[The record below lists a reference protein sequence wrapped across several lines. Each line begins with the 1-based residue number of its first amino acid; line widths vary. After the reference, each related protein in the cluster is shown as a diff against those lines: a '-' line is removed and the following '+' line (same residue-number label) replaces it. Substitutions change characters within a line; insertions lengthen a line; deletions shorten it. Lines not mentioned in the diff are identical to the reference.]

1 MKFDLSATLEE
12 SIDEDVLSSAID
24 SLVIEQTRIS
34 EPAEIVTM
42 ILEETQA
49 TEPGPRSQI
58 RSFRNPDDLTKMID
72 LMRENT
78 CYDPLQA
85 TTSTAEYSQLVKL
98 ALALILKGMTN
109 ETLAEAILEAHTEV
123 NDPSVR
129 TKNLRKLYS
138 K

>member
-1 MKFDLSATLEE
+1 MKFNLSATLEE

-34 EPAEIVTM
+34 EPAEIVSM
-42 ILEETQA
+42 ILEETQV
-49 TEPGPRSQI
+49 TDPGPRSQI
-58 RSFRNPDDLTKMID
+58 RSFRNPDDLTRMIE
-72 LMRENT
+72 LMKENT
-78 CYDPLQA
+78 CYDPLQS

-109 ETLAEAILEAHTEV
+109 ESLAEAILEAHSEV